1 MCVEGLMCFSVAEA
15 RYLALE
21 QGHDDLMVA
30 YPCSKQ
36 DLEAVWE
43 VVVVHGKNMQ
53 VSNWLACPI
62 DFVVLCG
69 ERRDLTSAFL
79 FFFLLSSCKWTV
91 LSMWQCWSSTGKKEH
106 TKEKGRK
113 QLVTRSDS
121 PNSVVT
127 WR

>member
-30 YPCSKQ
+30 YPCTKQ

-53 VSNWLACPI
+53 VKLAHLSIHFC
-62 DFVVLCG
+62 
-69 ERRDLTSAFL
+69 ERKIRHLL
-79 FFFLLSSCKWTV
+79 FSFSLSSCKWTV
-91 LSMWQCWSSTGKKEH
+91 LNMWPCWSSTGKKEH
-106 TKEKGRK
+106 TKESRK
-113 QLVTRSDS
+113 QVVRSGSMTR
-121 PNSVVT
+121 
-127 WR
+127 R